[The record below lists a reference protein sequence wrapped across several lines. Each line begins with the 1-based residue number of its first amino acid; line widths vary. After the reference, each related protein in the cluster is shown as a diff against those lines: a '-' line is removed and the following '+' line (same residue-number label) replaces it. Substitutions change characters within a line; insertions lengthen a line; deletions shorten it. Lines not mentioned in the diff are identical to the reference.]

1 MVRQGSDVPTA
12 AFRRLSRRLAGRGVR
27 ALRLRA
33 RRLTYRSTG
42 ACRWL
47 PPGLTLDEF
56 FGILRREQVTYV
68 VLRWFEEL
76 PQVQPGHD
84 IDILVADEHVDFV
97 QSLLADRPRKRGQ
110 HLDVYSV
117 SGLPGSDLA
126 GMPCFPMP
134 LARQIVTNAVWL
146 RDRYRVPDLGP
157 HFLAL
162 AYHAAYH
169 KGYSSGLS
177 AGPGSDGVRRPGSH
191 DYAAVLTDLAGRL
204 GESLTPTLYGV
215 DHYLADHDLRPSP
228 EMLKRLALT
237 NAWITDHFLSEPP
250 NVAPV

>member
-1 MVRQGSDVPTA
+1 VA
-12 AFRRLSRRLAGRGVR
+12 
-27 ALRLRA
+27 
-33 RRLTYRSTG
+33 
-42 ACRWL
+42 
-47 PPGLTLDEF
+47 
-56 FGILRREQVTYV
+56 YV

-84 IDILVADEHVDFV
+84 IDILVADEHVDLV
-97 QSLLADRPRKRGQ
+97 QSLLADRPRKGAQ
-110 HLDVYSV
+110 HLDIYSV

-126 GMPCFPMP
+126 GIACFPMP
-134 LARQIVTNAVWL
+134 LAREIVTTAVWL
-146 RDRYRVPDLGP
+146 RDTYRVPGLEP

-177 AGPGSDGVRRPGSH
+177 AGSGADEIRRSARH

-204 GESLTPTLYGV
+204 GESVTPTLDGV

-228 EMLKRLALT
+228 DMLERLART
-237 NAWITDHFLSEPP
+237 NPWITDRFLSEPP
-250 NVAPV
+250 DVAPV